1 MSIYIMVCYFLL
13 IVLLMICVHLIKCS
27 REVIS
32 YRALLEEETVLAI
45 AFLLCYTDTGTGIGY
60 DTYRIRGYAL
70 SQKTLIRGYG

>member
-45 AFLLCYTDTGTGIGY
+45 AFLQRIGSE
-60 DTYRIRGYAL
+60 L
-70 SQKTLIRGYG
+70 KTKAW